1 MAKNIQ
7 FDFSDGQT
15 LIVHINEDVSSDVI
29 RKINNTIWD
38 RVSDYYNKNPDPD
51 SDEIVL
57 TAVLDSYA
65 KEFGFTYEFVPIY
78 WTIAL

>member
-1 MAKNIQ
+1 MAKNIK

-15 LIVHINEDVSSDVI
+15 LIVRINEDVPSDI
-29 RKINNTIWD
+29 IHKIHTTIED
-38 RVSDYYNKNPDPD
+38 RIDAYYDKNPYPD

-57 TAVLDSYA
+57 EAVLDGYA